1 MAVEFLWGERAERT
15 RGPKPKLS
23 LDQIADA
30 AIAIADAEGL
40 AAVSMQRVA
49 ADLGYTKMSLYRY
62 LPGKTELVALMVER
76 AMGEPPPLAGP
87 DWRAALAE
95 WCRLLLAG
103 FVRHPWTLEATVGA
117 RPLGPHEVG
126 WMESALTVL
135 AGTPLAGGERLDAMV
150 LLVGHAR
157 MLAEQ
162 TAASYAEVVASG
174 RSRPAVATD
183 PGVVAS
189 GRLRPAVATD
199 PGVVASGRLRPAVA
213 TDPGAAAGSE
223 EQLSAVIATVI
234 AEHGD
239 RFPQLKSAMA
249 EAAATGEQNQAFHFG
264 LERILDG
271 LDALIRSRSA

>member
-76 AMGEPPPLAGP
+76 ALGEPPPLAGH

-103 FVRHPWTLEATVGA
+103 FVRHPWTLEATVGV

-135 AGTPLAGGERLDAMV
+135 AGTPLTGGERLDAMV

-162 TAASYAEVVASG
+162 TAAG
-174 RSRPAVATD
+174 HP
-183 PGVVAS
+183 
-189 GRLRPAVATD
+189 
-199 PGVVASGRLRPAVA
+199 
-213 TDPGAAAGSE
+213 E
-223 EQLSAVIATVI
+223 EDLSAVIATVI

-249 EAAATGEQNQAFHFG
+249 EAAATGGQNQAFHFG

-271 LDALIRSRSA
+271 LETLIRSRSPNRSD

>member
-1 MAVEFLWGERAERT
+1 MTVEFLWGERAERT

-23 LDQIADA
+23 LDRIADA
-30 AIAIADAEGL
+30 AITIADAEGL

-103 FVRHPWTLEATVGA
+103 FVRHRWTLEATVGA

-135 AGTPLAGGERLDAMV
+135 AGTPLTGGERLDAMV

-162 TAASYAEVVASG
+162 TAAGHPEVVASDRPRAAAA
-174 RSRPAVATD
+174 RSPE
-183 PGVVAS
+183 VVAS
-189 GRLRPAVATD
+189 DRPRAAAARS
-199 PGVVASGRLRPAVA
+199 PEVVASDRPRAA
-213 TDPGAAAGSE
+213 AAAGSE
-223 EQLSAVIATVI
+223 EELSAVIATVI
-234 AEHGD
+234 AQHGD
-239 RFPQLKSAMA
+239 RFPQLAAAMA
-249 EAAATGEQNQAFHFG
+249 EAAATGGQNQAFHFG

-271 LDALIRSRSA
+271 LETLIRSRSAQLS

>member
-1 MAVEFLWGERAERT
+1 MTVEFLWGERAERT

-23 LDQIADA
+23 LDRIADA
-30 AIAIADAEGL
+30 AITIADAEGL

-76 AMGEPPPLAGP
+76 AMGKPPPLAGP

-103 FVRHPWTLEATVGA
+103 FVRHRWTLEATVGA

-135 AGTPLAGGERLDAMV
+135 AGTPLTGGERLDAMV

-162 TAASYAEVVASG
+162 TATGHPEVVASDRPRAAAA
-174 RSRPAVATD
+174 RSPE
-183 PGVVAS
+183 VVAS
-189 GRLRPAVATD
+189 DRPRAA
-199 PGVVASGRLRPAVA
+199 
-213 TDPGAAAGSE
+213 AAAGSE
-223 EQLSAVIATVI
+223 EELSAVIATVI
-234 AEHGD
+234 AQHGD
-239 RFPQLKSAMA
+239 RFPQLAAAMA
-249 EAAATGEQNQAFHFG
+249 EAAATGGQNQAFHFG

-271 LDALIRSRSA
+271 LETLIRSRSAQLS

>member
-76 AMGEPPPLAGP
+76 ALGEPPPLAGQ

-103 FVRHPWTLEATVGA
+103 FVRHPWTLEATVGV

-135 AGTPLAGGERLDAMV
+135 AGTPLTGGERLDAMV

-162 TAASYAEVVASG
+162 TAAG
-174 RSRPAVATD
+174 HP
-183 PGVVAS
+183 
-189 GRLRPAVATD
+189 
-199 PGVVASGRLRPAVA
+199 
-213 TDPGAAAGSE
+213 E
-223 EQLSAVIATVI
+223 EDLSAVIATVI

-249 EAAATGEQNQAFHFG
+249 EAAATGGQNQAFHFG

-271 LDALIRSRSA
+271 LETLIRSRSPNRF

>member
-76 AMGEPPPLAGP
+76 ALGEPPPLAGH

-103 FVRHPWTLEATVGA
+103 FVRHPWTLEATVGV

-135 AGTPLAGGERLDAMV
+135 AGTPLTGGERLDAMV

-162 TAASYAEVVASG
+162 TAARGPDVVPDRPRIAAARSPEVVPD
-174 RSRPAVATD
+174 RPRIAAARGPEVVPDRPRAAV
-183 PGVVAS
+183 
-189 GRLRPAVATD
+189 
-199 PGVVASGRLRPAVA
+199 
-213 TDPGAAAGSE
+213 AAGSE

-249 EAAATGEQNQAFHFG
+249 EAAATGGQNQAFHFG

-271 LDALIRSRSA
+271 LETLIRSRSPNRSD